1 VSSGLPAHGD
11 EIVRE
16 KRFGDIGRAEVRRPS
31 VLEALGLLEEL
42 ARARN

>member
-1 VSSGLPAHGD
+1 MPAEGN

-16 KRFGDIGRAEVRRPS
+16 KRFGDTGRAEVRRPS